1 MFNVRLAARQERF
14 PSDPELLASAAPS
27 PAPAVDERSTPP
39 ARAYAAGPGM
49 AAVRAEA
56 DRAASTRRLVA
67 DAADEEV
74 ISREMLKALAY
85 REAMRQKHSELA
97 AAAKGHTDG
106 RRRARKPDAVPTPP
120 RAPSFAWSAV
130 PRGECRAAQAGMCGL
145 VLMLFCCCRL
155 SVSPHCAASLSRASV
170 ATTAE
175 GKYA

>member
-1 MFNVRLAARQERF
+1 
-14 PSDPELLASAAPS
+14 
-27 PAPAVDERSTPP
+27 
-39 ARAYAAGPGM
+39 M

-106 RRRARKPDAVPTPP
+106 RRRARKPDAVHPCA
-120 RAPSFAWSAV
+120 APSLSPGVPCRKWSAA
-130 PRGECRAAQAGMCGL
+130 RASGMCG
-145 VLMLFCCCRL
+145 
-155 SVSPHCAASLSRASV
+155 
-170 ATTAE
+170 
-175 GKYA
+175 

>member
-39 ARAYAAGPGM
+39 ARAHAAGPGM
-49 AAVRAEA
+49 AAVRAEV

-67 DAADEEV
+67 DAADEELT
-74 ISREMLKALAY
+74 SREMLKALAY

-97 AAAKGHTDG
+97 AAAKGRTDG

-120 RAPSFAWSAV
+120 RAPSFAWSAM
-130 PRGECRAAQAGMCGL
+130 PRGSAARASGNVRF